1 MEKSYFR
8 GKTLDDVMR
17 QLIGELLK
25 NGTQVT
31 ASRGGT
37 LEFQGTLLEIE
48 NPRARYS
55 RTETKGKPFS
65 GLGELCWYL
74 AKNNNLDFIQ
84 YYLSGYKDEADGNV
98 VKGGYGPRLFKWKK
112 SNQVSLI
119 IETLK
124 QRPTSRQAV
133 IQIFDANDLITKN
146 KSVPCTSTLQFL
158 LRDGKLN
165 MITSMRSNDAYLGLP
180 HDVFCFTM
188 LQEIIAR
195 SLSVEIGNYQH
206 FVGSMHIYEK
216 HVEKARKFLEEGWQ
230 PTNMAMLPMPYG
242 DPWSSIDKLLKAEKK
257 IRLGRPLSQKEIF
270 QVDPYWADIIRLLQV
285 FRYSREKDIDRI
297 QECRKLMSTEIYHS
311 FIDKMIYSMKV

>member
-1 MEKSYFR
+1 MDNSCFR

-31 ASRGGT
+31 ASRGDT
-37 LEFQGTLLEIE
+37 LEFQGILLEIE

-84 YYLSGYKDEADGNV
+84 YYLSGYKDEADGSV
-98 VKGGYGPRLFKWKK
+98 IKGGYGPRLFKWKRG
-112 SNQVSLI
+112 NQVSLI
-119 IETLK
+119 IETLR

-133 IQIFDANDLITKN
+133 IQIFDANDLIKKN

-158 LRDGKLN
+158 VRGGKLN
-165 MITSMRSNDAYLGLP
+165 MITSMRSNDAYIGLP

-195 SLSVEIGNYQH
+195 SLSIEIGSYQH

-216 HVEKARKFLEEGWQ
+216 DVEKAKKFLEEGWQ
-230 PTNMAMLPMPYG
+230 TTKMAMPPMPYG
-242 DPWSSIDKLLKAEKK
+242 DPWSSIDKLLRAEKK
-257 IRLGRPLSQKEIF
+257 IRLQGNISKKEIS
-270 QVDPYWADIIRLLQV
+270 QVHPYWADIIRLLQV
-285 FRYSREKDIDRI
+285 FRYSKEKDIDGI
-297 QECRKLMSTEIYHS
+297 QNCRNLMSTEIYHS
-311 FIDKMIYSMKV
+311 FIDKMIYSIKT